1 MSSDALSSR
10 RDKERRADGGAEF
23 AFKSAPTIAIAAI
36 VALILFL
43 LIASS
48 YYTIEQGY
56 RGIALRFGEVY
67 RIAEP
72 GLNFKI
78 PFIDAVRELEVRTQK
93 DARNI
98 EAYSKDSQPVDIA
111 LSINFHL
118 NAGEVNKIYSDYG
131 INYRDRLI
139 EPKLMALP
147 KDTIGKYAA
156 IELVQ
161 NRDLV
166 SKQILGDLS
175 DYFTPLGIIV
185 ESLNIE
191 NMDFSQAYEASVEQ
205 RMQAEVEV
213 QKVKQNLERERLN
226 AEMVRVKAQGEA
238 DAKVAQAK
246 AEAEV
251 IVLRGEADA
260 KKIVLL
266 GEADAKAIVLR
277 GGSEAKAI
285 ELKAKA
291 LAQNSSLIKLYEAE
305 KWDGKLPATMIP
317 NQSIPIIGK

>member
-1 MSSDALSSR
+1 MFNRIISVIFSN
-10 RDKERRADGGAEF
+10 ERGKAENGSVF
-23 AFKSAPTIAIAAI
+23 RYAPLVAIAAI
-36 VALILFL
+36 AAVV
-43 LIASS
+43 LIAAS

-67 RIAEP
+67 KVAEP

-78 PFIDAVRELEVRTQK
+78 PFIDNIWELEVRTQK
-93 DARNI
+93 DARKI
-98 EAYSKDSQPVDIA
+98 EAYSKDSQPVDMAI
-111 LSINFHL
+111 SINFHL
-118 NAGEVNKIYSDYG
+118 NAGGVGKIYSDYG

-161 NRDLV
+161 NRDMV
-166 SKQILGDLS
+166 SKQILDDLIA
-175 DYFTPLGIIV
+175 YFTPLGIIV

-191 NMDFSQAYEASVEQ
+191 NIDFSQAYEASVEQ

-226 AEMVRVKAQGEA
+226 AEMVRVQAQGEA

-246 AEAEV
+246 AESEA
-251 IVLRGEADA
+251 IMLRGAA
-260 KKIVLL
+260 
-266 GEADAKAIVLR
+266 
-277 GGSEAKAI
+277 EAKAI
-285 ELKAKA
+285 EQKAKA
-291 LAQNSSLIKLYEAE
+291 LALNPSLVKLYEAE
-305 KWDGKLPATMIP
+305 KWDGKLPETMIP
-317 NQSIPIIGK
+317 NQSIPVIGGK

>member
-1 MSSDALSSR
+1 MSEDKAPAR
-10 RDKERRADGGAEF
+10 RRKKEEEMSDGGEIS
-23 AFKSAPTIAIAAI
+23 AFFKFGASKFAIAAVVVLVI
-36 VALILFL
+36 LI
-43 LIASS
+43 SS
-48 YYTIEQGY
+48 SFYTIEQGY
-56 RGIALRFGEVY
+56 RGVTLRFGEVY

-72 GLNFKI
+72 GLNIKI
-78 PFIDAVRELEVRTQK
+78 PLVDRVQELEVRTQK

-98 EAYSKDSQPVDIA
+98 EAYSKDSQPVEIA

-118 NAGEVNKIYSDYG
+118 NASEVEKIYSEYG
-131 INYRDRLI
+131 VNYRDRLI

-166 SKQILGDLS
+166 SKQILEDLIA
-175 DYFTPLGIIV
+175 YFTPLGIIV

-191 NMDFSQAYEASVEQ
+191 NMDFSDAYEASVEQ

-213 QKVKQNLERERLN
+213 QRVKQNLERERLN

-251 IVLRGEADA
+251 IVLRGD
-260 KKIVLL
+260 
-266 GEADAKAIVLR
+266 ADAKAIVLR
-277 GGSEAKAI
+277 GVAEAKAI
-285 ELKAKA
+285 EQKARA
-291 LAQNSSLIKLYEAE
+291 LTLNPGLVKLYEAE
-305 KWDGKLPATMIP
+305 KWDGKLPETMIP
-317 NQSIPIIGK
+317 

>member
-1 MSSDALSSR
+1 MFASKSSSGKYN
-10 RDKERRADGGAEF
+10 KEQGAGSGSI
-23 AFKSAPTIAIAAI
+23 FKMAPTIAAVAA
-36 VALILFL
+36 VLFV

-48 YYTIEQGY
+48 YYTVEQGY
-56 RGIALRFGEVY
+56 RGVALRFGEVY
-67 RIAEP
+67 KIAEP

-78 PFIDAVRELEVRTQK
+78 PFIDNVKELEVRTQK
-93 DARNI
+93 DVRNI
-98 EAYSKDSQPVDIA
+98 EAYSKDSQPVDMAI
-111 LSINFHL
+111 SINFHL

-131 INYRDRLI
+131 INYQDRLI

-161 NRDLV
+161 NRDMV
-166 SKQILGDLS
+166 SKQILDDLIA
-175 DYFTPLGIIV
+175 YFTPLGIIV

-191 NMDFSQAYEASVEQ
+191 NIDFSQAYEASVEQ

-213 QKVKQNLERERLN
+213 QRVKQNLERERLN

-251 IVLRGEADA
+251 IVLRSEADA
-260 KKIVLL
+260 KKVVLL
-266 GEADAKAIVLR
+266 GEADAKAIVMR
-277 GGSEAKAI
+277 GSSEAKAI
-285 ELKAKA
+285 DLKAKA
-291 LAQNSSLIKLYEAE
+291 LAQSSNLVKLYEVE
-305 KWDGKLPATMIP
+305 KWDGKLPVTMIP
-317 NQSIPIIGK
+317 NQSIPVIGR